1 MFQNKSMSPSSLIAP
16 IVTKKEIMIIITTIQ
31 CIIVPNHGIIDDK

>member
-16 IVTKKEIMIIITTIQ
+16 SVTKKEVVIIIITIQ
-31 CIIVPNHGIIDDK
+31 CIIVPNHGIIEDK